1 MIIQGLMEVLQP
13 MTILLVAIGT
23 VVGIIFGAI
32 PGLTATMAIVMF
44 LPVTYSMA
52 ASEGISMLMAL
63 YIGGISGGLISAIL
77 LNIPGTPSSV
87 ATCFDG
93 KPMANKGEA
102 GKALGSGV
110 VFSFV
115 GTIIGIGLLVV
126 LSPVLCGF
134 ALKFQAYEYCALA
147 IFSLSMVIALTG
159 HDMPK
164 GLVSAV
170 LGSLLAT
177 VGLSP
182 IDSKPR
188 FTFGL
193 YQLNNGFALVVLLIG
208 LFAIAEVMSFAE
220 SVRKGQNFTVET
232 NYKIKGAGFSL
243 KEGLA
248 QTKNAIVSALIG
260 VGIGIL
266 PGIGGGVSC
275 MISYT
280 VSKNTSKH
288 RELYGTGIMDG
299 VVASETANNATIG
312 GAMIPLLALGIPGD
326 AATAMLLGGLQIHN
340 VAPGPLIYEKNGV
353 VVYAIF
359 FAMVLS
365 AIFMM
370 LFMLLGMRFFV
381 SVLKIPKN
389 FLLPVVVVLCGIGAI
404 GNANM
409 LFDTYC
415 MVAFGY
421 DAFEPVAVYGI
432 QSGEN
437 IVVPADAPYDSLTD
451 LIEASKATPGQ
462 IKFGISTGGG
472 VYIQSCVLTNLG
484 GAQFNIIDVGDGATR
499 LTALLGGEVDATSL
513 PYSTAADYI
522 AKGQLKSLCTCLSKA
537 PDLLPDQKVASETI
551 PELIIDTEYVLLA
564 PKGTPAEIVEAMN
577 AAVLEATS
585 TDDWKTMVNNYC
597 FQNPFVLNVEDT
609 IANLTEQ
616 RNLFQSF
623 VPFL

>member
-220 SVRKGQNFTVET
+220 SVWKVHNFTV
-232 NYKIKGAGFSL
+232 
-243 KEGLA
+243 
-248 QTKNAIVSALIG
+248 
-260 VGIGIL
+260 
-266 PGIGGGVSC
+266 
-275 MISYT
+275 
-280 VSKNTSKH
+280 
-288 RELYGTGIMDG
+288 
-299 VVASETANNATIG
+299 
-312 GAMIPLLALGIPGD
+312 
-326 AATAMLLGGLQIHN
+326 
-340 VAPGPLIYEKNGV
+340 
-353 VVYAIF
+353 
-359 FAMVLS
+359 
-365 AIFMM
+365 
-370 LFMLLGMRFFV
+370 
-381 SVLKIPKN
+381 
-389 FLLPVVVVLCGIGAI
+389 
-404 GNANM
+404 
-409 LFDTYC
+409 
-415 MVAFGY
+415 
-421 DAFEPVAVYGI
+421 
-432 QSGEN
+432 
-437 IVVPADAPYDSLTD
+437 
-451 LIEASKATPGQ
+451 
-462 IKFGISTGGG
+462 
-472 VYIQSCVLTNLG
+472 
-484 GAQFNIIDVGDGATR
+484 
-499 LTALLGGEVDATSL
+499 
-513 PYSTAADYI
+513 
-522 AKGQLKSLCTCLSKA
+522 
-537 PDLLPDQKVASETI
+537 
-551 PELIIDTEYVLLA
+551 
-564 PKGTPAEIVEAMN
+564 
-577 AAVLEATS
+577 
-585 TDDWKTMVNNYC
+585 
-597 FQNPFVLNVEDT
+597 
-609 IANLTEQ
+609 
-616 RNLFQSF
+616 
-623 VPFL
+623 

>member
-1 MIIQGLMEVLQP
+1 MEVLQP

-23 VVGIIFGAI
+23 VVGIIFGSI

-44 LPVTYSMA
+44 LPVTYSMT

-93 KPMANKGEA
+93 KPLADKGEA
-102 GKALGSGV
+102 GKALGTGV
-110 VFSFV
+110 VFSFL
-115 GTIIGIGLLVV
+115 GTIIGIGLLMV
-126 LSPVLCGF
+126 LAPVLCDF

-147 IFSLSMVIALTG
+147 VFSLSMVIALTG

-170 LGSLLAT
+170 LGALLAT
-177 VGLSP
+177 VGLAP
-182 IDSKPR
+182 IDSRPR

-193 YQLNNGFALVVLLIG
+193 FQLNNGFALVVLLIG
-208 LFAIAEVMSFAE
+208 LFAISEVMAYAE
-220 SVRKGQNFTVET
+220 SVRQKQDFTVRSGV
-232 NYKIKGAGFSL
+232 KIKGVGFTF
-243 KEGLA
+243 KEFVGQLR
-248 QTKNAIVSALIG
+248 NAVVSALIG

-280 VSKNTSKH
+280 VSKNTSKR

-299 VVASETANNATIG
+299 VVASETANNGTIG
-312 GAMIPLLALGIPGD
+312 GAMIPLLSLGIPGD

-340 VAPGPLIYEKNGV
+340 VAPGPLIYEKNGT

-389 FLLPVVVVLCGIGAI
+389 YLLPVVVVLCAIGAI

-415 MVAFGY
+415 MVGFGLMSY
-421 DAFEPVAVYGI
+421 LMIKSKIPTVPMILGFILGPTFEQNLRRVS
-432 QSGEN
+432 Q
-437 IVVPADAPYDSLTD
+437 L
-451 LIEASKATPGQ
+451 ASSDPFWHHP
-462 IKFGISTGGG
+462 IF
-472 VYIQSCVLTNLG
+472 CVL
-484 GAQFNIIDVGDGATR
+484 IIAT
-499 LTALLGGEVDATSL
+499 VFVVIF
-513 PYSTAADYI
+513 STR
-522 AKGQLKSLCTCLSKA
+522 
-537 PDLLPDQKVASETI
+537 
-551 PELIIDTEYVLLA
+551 
-564 PKGTPAEIVEAMN
+564 
-577 AAVLEATS
+577 
-585 TDDWKTMVNNYC
+585 
-597 FQNPFVLNVEDT
+597 
-609 IANLTEQ
+609 ANLKDARRAEQ
-616 RNLFQSF
+616 AELDTMAQAGGNDE
-623 VPFL
+623 

>member
-1 MIIQGLMEVLQP
+1 MIVEGLMQVLQP
-13 MTILLVAIGT
+13 LTIFLVAVGT

-102 GKALGSGV
+102 GKALGTGV
-110 VFSFV
+110 VFSFI
-115 GTIIGIGLLVV
+115 GTIIGIGLLVI
-126 LSPVLCGF
+126 LSPVLCDF

-147 IFSLSMVIALTG
+147 VFSLSMVIALTG
-159 HDMPK
+159 KDMPK
-164 GLVSAV
+164 GLISAV
-170 LGSLLAT
+170 MGALLAT
-177 VGLSP
+177 VGLAP
-182 IDSKPR
+182 IDSRPR

-220 SVRKGQNFTVET
+220 SVRKGQDFTVET

-243 KEGLA
+243 KEGLS

-312 GAMIPLLALGIPGD
+312 GAMIPLLSLGIPGD

-365 AIFMM
+365 ALFMM

-389 FLLPVVVVLCGIGAI
+389 YLLPVVVVLCGIGAI

-415 MVAFGY
+415 MVGFGLMSY
-421 DAFEPVAVYGI
+421 LLIKAKIPTVPMILGFILGPTFETNVRRVSQLASSDPFYHHPIFCVFIIATVLVVIFSVRANIRDARRAEHEEAETAKTAG
-432 QSGEN
+432 SG
-437 IVVPADAPYDSLTD
+437 
-451 LIEASKATPGQ
+451 K
-462 IKFGISTGGG
+462 
-472 VYIQSCVLTNLG
+472 
-484 GAQFNIIDVGDGATR
+484 
-499 LTALLGGEVDATSL
+499 
-513 PYSTAADYI
+513 
-522 AKGQLKSLCTCLSKA
+522 
-537 PDLLPDQKVASETI
+537 
-551 PELIIDTEYVLLA
+551 
-564 PKGTPAEIVEAMN
+564 
-577 AAVLEATS
+577 
-585 TDDWKTMVNNYC
+585 
-597 FQNPFVLNVEDT
+597 
-609 IANLTEQ
+609 
-616 RNLFQSF
+616 
-623 VPFL
+623 

>member
-1 MIIQGLMEVLQP
+1 MIFEGLMQVLQP

-23 VVGIIFGAI
+23 VVGIIFGSI

-44 LPVTYSMA
+44 LPVTYSMT

-93 KPMANKGEA
+93 KPLADKGEA
-102 GKALGSGV
+102 GKALGTGV
-110 VFSFV
+110 VFSFI
-115 GTIIGIGLLVV
+115 GTLIGIGLLVV
-126 LSPVLCGF
+126 LAPVLCDF

-147 IFSLSMVIALTG
+147 VFSLSMVIALTG

-164 GLVSAV
+164 GLISAV
-170 LGSLLAT
+170 LGALLAT
-177 VGLSP
+177 VGLAP

-193 YQLNNGFALVVLLIG
+193 YQMNNGFALVVLLIG
-208 LFAIAEVMSFAE
+208 LFAISEVMAYAE
-220 SVRKGQNFTVET
+220 SVRQKQDYTIRSNV
-232 NYKIKGAGFSL
+232 KIKGVGFTL
-243 KEGLA
+243 KEGLG
-248 QTKNAIVSALIG
+248 QTRNAIVSALIG

-312 GAMIPLLALGIPGD
+312 GAMIPLLSLGIPGD
-326 AATAMLLGGLQIHN
+326 AATAMLLGGLQVHN

-359 FAMVLS
+359 FSMVLA

-370 LFMLLGMRFFV
+370 LFMLLGMRFFI
-381 SVLKIPKN
+381 SVLKVPKN
-389 FLLPVVVVLCGIGAI
+389 YLLPVVVVLCGIGAI

-409 LFDTYC
+409 LFDTYV
-415 MVAFGY
+415 MVGFGLMSY
-421 DAFEPVAVYGI
+421 LLIKSKVPTVPMILGFILGPTFEQNLRRVS
-432 QSGEN
+432 Q
-437 IVVPADAPYDSLTD
+437 L
-451 LIEASKATPGQ
+451 ASSDPFWNHP
-462 IKFGISTGGG
+462 IF
-472 VYIQSCVLTNLG
+472 CVLIVATVFVVIFSARANLKE
-484 GAQFNIIDVGDGATR
+484 AKRVQQAELEAMKASGDG
-499 LTALLGGEVDATSL
+499 E
-513 PYSTAADYI
+513 
-522 AKGQLKSLCTCLSKA
+522 
-537 PDLLPDQKVASETI
+537 
-551 PELIIDTEYVLLA
+551 
-564 PKGTPAEIVEAMN
+564 
-577 AAVLEATS
+577 
-585 TDDWKTMVNNYC
+585 
-597 FQNPFVLNVEDT
+597 
-609 IANLTEQ
+609 
-616 RNLFQSF
+616 
-623 VPFL
+623 

>member
-193 YQLNNGFALVVLLIG
+193 YQLNHGFALVVLLIG

-232 NYKIKGAGFSL
+232 DYKIKGAGFSL

-260 VGIGIL
+260 VGIGAIIHNWIPEIWIENIL
-266 PGIGGGVSC
+266 GSNNPFGVILATLVGIP
-275 MISYT
+275 MYADIF
-280 VSKNTSKH
+280 
-288 RELYGTGIMDG
+288 GTIPVAEALLAKGAQLGTILSFMMAVTTLSLPSLIMLKKA
-299 VVASETANNATIG
+299 VK
-312 GAMIPLLALGIPGD
+312 PKLLALFI
-326 AATAMLLGGLQIHN
+326 
-340 VAPGPLIYEKNGV
+340 
-353 VVYAIF
+353 AI
-359 FAMVLS
+359 
-365 AIFMM
+365 
-370 LFMLLGMRFFV
+370 
-381 SVLKIPKN
+381 
-389 FLLPVVVVLCGIGAI
+389 C
-404 GNANM
+404 
-409 LFDTYC
+409 T
-415 MVAFGY
+415 
-421 DAFEPVAVYGI
+421 
-432 QSGEN
+432 
-437 IVVPADAPYDSLTD
+437 
-451 LIEASKATPGQ
+451 
-462 IKFGISTGGG
+462 FGIILVG
-472 VYIQSCVLTNLG
+472 YL
-484 GAQFNIIDVGDGATR
+484 FNIF
-499 LTALLGGEVDATSL
+499 
-513 PYSTAADYI
+513 ST
-522 AKGQLKSLCTCLSKA
+522 
-537 PDLLPDQKVASETI
+537 
-551 PELIIDTEYVLLA
+551 
-564 PKGTPAEIVEAMN
+564 
-577 AAVLEATS
+577 
-585 TDDWKTMVNNYC
+585 
-597 FQNPFVLNVEDT
+597 
-609 IANLTEQ
+609 
-616 RNLFQSF
+616 LFI
-623 VPFL
+623 

>member
-1 MIIQGLMEVLQP
+1 MILQGLTEVLQP
-13 MTILLVAIGT
+13 MTIILIAIGT
-23 VVGIIFGAI
+23 VVGIVFGSI

-44 LPVTYSMA
+44 LPVTYSMT

-93 KPMANKGEA
+93 KPLADKGEA
-102 GKALGSGV
+102 GKALGTGV
-110 VFSFV
+110 VFSFI
-115 GTIIGIGLLVV
+115 GTIIGIGLLMV
-126 LSPVLCGF
+126 LAPALCDF
-134 ALKFQAYEYCALA
+134 ALKFQAYEYCALTV
-147 IFSLSMVIALTG
+147 FSLSMVIALTG

-164 GLVSAV
+164 GLISAV
-170 LGSLLAT
+170 LGALLAT
-177 VGLSP
+177 VGLAP

-208 LFAIAEVMSFAE
+208 LFAIAEVMSYAE
-220 SVRKGQNFTVET
+220 TVRQNQDFTIRS
-232 NYKIKGAGFSL
+232 NIKIKGVGFTF
-243 KEGLA
+243 KEFVG
-248 QTKNAIVSALIG
+248 QIRNAIVSALIG

-299 VVASETANNATIG
+299 VVASEAANNGTIG
-312 GAMIPLLALGIPGD
+312 GAMIPLLSLGIPGD
-326 AATAMLLGGLQIHN
+326 AATAMLLGGLQVHN
-340 VAPGPLIYEKNGV
+340 VAPGPLIYEKSGN

-381 SVLKIPKN
+381 SVLKVPKN
-389 FLLPVVVVLCGIGAI
+389 YLLPVVVVLCAIGAI

-415 MVAFGY
+415 MVGFGLMSY
-421 DAFEPVAVYGI
+421 LLIKSKVPTVPMILGFILGPTFEQNLRRVS
-432 QSGEN
+432 Q
-437 IVVPADAPYDSLTD
+437 LTSSD
-451 LIEASKATPGQ
+451 PFWNHPI
-462 IKFGISTGGG
+462 F
-472 VYIQSCVLTNLG
+472 CVLIIATVFVVIFSVRSNLK
-484 GAQFNIIDVGDGATR
+484 
-499 LTALLGGEVDATSL
+499 DAKR
-513 PYSTAADYI
+513 AEQA
-522 AKGQLKSLCTCLSKA
+522 
-537 PDLLPDQKVASETI
+537 
-551 PELIIDTEYVLLA
+551 EL
-564 PKGTPAEIVEAMN
+564 EAMQK
-577 AAVLEATS
+577 AGSDE
-585 TDDWKTMVNNYC
+585 
-597 FQNPFVLNVEDT
+597 
-609 IANLTEQ
+609 
-616 RNLFQSF
+616 
-623 VPFL
+623 